1 MPIVERSK
9 WGEIHKNIIICYFSS
24 SCARLMLNSIRN
36 QTIKFYGVVF
46 IIKFISGFFL
56 SIFPPLSGK
65 IALTLPRLCA
75 SICECLRND
84 VKLQI
89 SRILKARAFLCVE
102 VF

>member
-1 MPIVERSK
+1 MGRNTQKYYYLLFFVFVRSS
-9 WGEIHKNIIICYFSS
+9 H
-24 SCARLMLNSIRN
+24 ALNSIRN

-75 SICECLRND
+75 SICECL
-84 VKLQI
+84 LPT
-89 SRILKARAFLCVE
+89 E
-102 VF
+102 